1 MNRPQT
7 RSQIRKSA
15 GRAFA
20 HRNRLALSIPA
31 VREPENDETPLSP
44 AEISIGVREGL
55 IAAHSAHARATAP
68 EFAS

>member
-7 RSQIRKSA
+7 RTQIRKSA

-20 HRNRLALSIPA
+20 HRNRMALTIPS
-31 VREPENDETPLSP
+31 VREPEHDETPLSP

-55 IAAHSAHARATAP
+55 IAAGSAPARATEGAL
-68 EFAS
+68 S